1 MDGYVVAVVVL
12 GVFALVAWRW
22 WLADRTAARTHEA
35 ALHGKAV
42 DAATAAQL
50 AVQGKLAALEDRVR
64 ALEYRKA

>member
-12 GVFALVAWRW
+12 GLLGLVAWRW
-22 WLADRTAARTHEA
+22 WLADRTAARAHEA
-35 ALHGKAV
+35 ALHGKTV

-50 AVQGKLAALEDRVR
+50 ALPGKLAALEDRVR